1 MAAFEKRG
9 QYWRAK
15 IRRKGFPDQ
24 SRSFDTRAEAEMWA
38 RAIESEMDRGLYVDR
53 TEAEKNLLS
62 DLIDRYLREVTPGK
76 RGAGPEES
84 RLRALQRRPIAQI
97 KMAAL
102 SSTHI
107 ASYRDERLK
116 QVSAGTVNKELNHLA
131 HVIETGRREWGI
143 QLPENPVRMVRR
155 PSPPKARDRRFR
167 PGEEVRLRQAMQD
180 ARNPFLAP
188 VVDLAIETG
197 MRQGEVVGLL
207 WQHID
212 LKHRVAHLP
221 LTKNG
226 EARSVPLS
234 SKAREVL
241 AALKPAD
248 VDTPTG
254 PVFAGLTG
262 EAVKRAFIRACDRA
276 SLDDF
281 HFHDLR
287 HEATSRLFEKGL
299 NPMEVA
305 SITGHKTL
313 QMLKRYT
320 HLNARDL
327 AAKLG

>member
-62 DLIDRYLREVTPGK
+62 DLIDRYLREVTPSK

-102 SSTHI
+102 SSAHI

-167 PGEEVRLRQAMQD
+167 QGEEESLRQAMQD
-180 ARNPFLAP
+180 ARNPFLVP

-197 MRQGEVVGLL
+197 MR
-207 WQHID
+207 
-212 LKHRVAHLP
+212 
-221 LTKNG
+221 
-226 EARSVPLS
+226 
-234 SKAREVL
+234 
-241 AALKPAD
+241 
-248 VDTPTG
+248 
-254 PVFAGLTG
+254 
-262 EAVKRAFIRACDRA
+262 
-276 SLDDF
+276 
-281 HFHDLR
+281 
-287 HEATSRLFEKGL
+287 
-299 NPMEVA
+299 
-305 SITGHKTL
+305 
-313 QMLKRYT
+313 
-320 HLNARDL
+320 
-327 AAKLG
+327 